1 MKTCYPARYF
11 FFPLLYHVEES
22 APPNLFC
29 GLSPKFTYTTHMHR
43 IEAGNEYCTH
53 PGDIVVVH
61 KFKVLVSIAHK
72 IQIL

>member
-1 MKTCYPARYF
+1 
-11 FFPLLYHVEES
+11 
-22 APPNLFC
+22 
-29 GLSPKFTYTTHMHR
+29 MHR